1 MQGATSGALMAGV
14 GGRARA
20 GKNHERQGGKIE
32 SNTIMHAATC
42 PLDVFEQKS
51 MFNSPQLNINIV
63 TMT

>member
-1 MQGATSGALMAGV
+1 MAGE

-20 GKNHERQGGKIE
+20 GKKRERQGGKIE
-32 SNTIMHAATC
+32 SSTTMHAATC

-51 MFNSPQLNINIV
+51 TFNSPQLNINIV